1 MSHGTKIVT
10 IFLII
15 SIIGAIVST
24 ILMRWFLTGFEAT
37 LQGQI
42 EAVYASPLYGAGI
55 GSGMFASMLLF
66 YPVYISGD
74 RNHEGEDFR

>member
-1 MSHGTKIVT
+1 MSHGAKIVT

-15 SIIGAIVST
+15 SIIGGIVSA
-24 ILMRWFLTGFEAT
+24 ILIRMFLTGFEAT

-42 EAVYASPLYGAGI
+42 EAVYASPVYGAGI

-66 YPVYISGD
+66 YPVKINGD
-74 RNHEGEDFR
+74 RSHEGEDFR